1 MPHASIDASHRGALA
16 DSRGEDVVDDDD
28 DAERDIATWLTCVGG
43 EPVAC
48 PDNVICLRAMRI
60 DGAFRIETAGAVAL
74 RGLVPCSTR
83 RWWRFAASSSRC
95 AS

>member
-16 DSRGEDVVDDDD
+16 KIRAVKTYVDDDD

-48 PDNVICLRAMRI
+48 Q
-60 DGAFRIETAGAVAL
+60 T
-74 RGLVPCSTR
+74 T
-83 RWWRFAASSSRC
+83 SSVYERC
-95 AS
+95 A